1 MPEVID
7 KVAAVLTDALTEQG
21 FDLWDVRYEKQ
32 DADMV
37 LRVLVDRLD
46 GDINMDDLVML
57 TELISDRVDEIQPD
71 PFPEA
76 YLLDVSSPGAE
87 RDLKRPRDFDWAV
100 NKTVELELKTPM
112 DGEMTLTGTLVSA
125 TDEAIT
131 LEVVGKKGKRT
142 QVTIP
147 MDQLKRA
154 HLSIDQDRILMT
166 DDVFAWAIE
175 KLVQVSTYR
184 KIDGQKDF
192 VGELTEATPEVLVLA
207 DEDGQT
213 IEIPRDVVAKA
224 RHTNTF

>member
-131 LEVVGKKGKRT
+131 LEVVGKKGNEHK
-142 QVTIP
+142 
-147 MDQLKRA
+147 
-154 HLSIDQDRILMT
+154 
-166 DDVFAWAIE
+166 
-175 KLVQVSTYR
+175 
-184 KIDGQKDF
+184 
-192 VGELTEATPEVLVLA
+192 
-207 DEDGQT
+207 
-213 IEIPRDVVAKA
+213 
-224 RHTNTF
+224 